1 MRKRQFALISTIVV
15 SLASAT
21 APSVGDGFWDNL
33 VLLDGLRWIW
43 D

>member
-1 MRKRQFALISTIVV
+1 MRNPRFALISTIVV
-15 SLASAT
+15 SLATAP
-21 APSVGDGFWDNL
+21 APSVADGFCDNL